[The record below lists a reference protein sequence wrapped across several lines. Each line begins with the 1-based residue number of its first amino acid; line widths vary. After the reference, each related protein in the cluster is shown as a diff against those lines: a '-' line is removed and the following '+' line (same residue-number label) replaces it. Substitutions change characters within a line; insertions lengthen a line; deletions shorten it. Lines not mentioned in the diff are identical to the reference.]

1 MADEQF
7 EWLDRQAAERMLR
20 GEPVEASDEHA
31 RIQAARL
38 SRALYEAGRNES
50 PGYAGDGEMPGEAAA
65 LAAFRKARADA
76 AAPAGEAVA
85 AVRLA
90 PSHRRPARRSRF
102 GRPVRFGL
110 AAAFAGCALG
120 GAAVAATTGLLPS
133 PFGGDPLPASSVTA
147 AATPEPLVSDSP
159 TGGGAVAPPN
169 TSGSPSTPLSPSPSD
184 GSGAPTPPS
193 VAPTATRASS
203 AATGTSPVSSAKSGT
218 ARRRRPAATTAA
230 AISIRTSSGGWKP
243 MPRVRVASSASATSC
258 WAATPRAAARAAV
271 TAAAAA
277 VTATTVTVA
286 PGSSPA
292 AASRAARPCRPS
304 PGRPRRPKV
313 FPHLRPAPRCSR
325 SDLRF
330 IAGIEFR
337 THQV

>member
-90 PSHRRPARRSRF
+90 PSHRRPSRRSRF

-133 PFGGDPLPASSVTA
+133 PFSGDPLPASSVTA

-184 GSGAPTPPS
+184 GTGAPDPAVGGTDGNS
-193 VAPTATRASS
+193 GRQRGDGDKSRQQREEWYRKTAEACRDYRSGHIDPDIKRRLEADAKG
-203 AATGTSPVSSAKSGT
+203 AARIERFCDQLLGGDAKGSGDG
-218 ARRRRPAATTAA
+218 
-230 AISIRTSSGGWKP
+230 SGESGSSSGDSHDSDGGAGKF
-243 MPRVRVASSASATSC
+243 SGGSQSGSASVPPVA
-258 WAATPRAAARAAV
+258 WTP
-271 TAAAAA
+271 
-277 VTATTVTVA
+277 A
-286 PGSSPA
+286 PSESA
-292 AASRAARPCRPS
+292 PS
-304 PGRPRRPKV
+304 PSPSTTL
-313 FPHLRPAPRCSR
+313 FAL
-325 SDLRF
+325 
-330 IAGIEFR
+330 
-337 THQV
+337 

>member
-7 EWLDRQAAERMLR
+7 EWLDREAAERMLR

-50 PGYAGDGEMPGEAAA
+50 LDYAGDGEMPGEAAA

-76 AAPAGEAVA
+76 AAPAGEAVG

-110 AAAFAGCALG
+110 VAAVAGCALG

-133 PFGGDPLPASSVTA
+133 PFSGDPLPASSVSA

-159 TGGGAVAPPN
+159 TGGGAVAPPYP
-169 TSGSPSTPLSPSPSD
+169 SGSPSTPLSPSPSD
-184 GSGAPTPPS
+184 GTGAPDPAVGGTDGNSGQQRGDEDKSRQQREEWYRKTADACRDYRSGHIAPDIKRRLEAAAKGAGRIERFCDQLLGGDTQGSGDGGGESGTDSGSGSSSGDSNDSDGGAGKFSGGSQSGSASVPPVAWTPAPSESVPSPPPS
-193 VAPTATRASS
+193 APLFA
-203 AATGTSPVSSAKSGT
+203 
-218 ARRRRPAATTAA
+218 
-230 AISIRTSSGGWKP
+230 
-243 MPRVRVASSASATSC
+243 
-258 WAATPRAAARAAV
+258 
-271 TAAAAA
+271 
-277 VTATTVTVA
+277 
-286 PGSSPA
+286 
-292 AASRAARPCRPS
+292 
-304 PGRPRRPKV
+304 
-313 FPHLRPAPRCSR
+313 L
-325 SDLRF
+325 
-330 IAGIEFR
+330 
-337 THQV
+337 